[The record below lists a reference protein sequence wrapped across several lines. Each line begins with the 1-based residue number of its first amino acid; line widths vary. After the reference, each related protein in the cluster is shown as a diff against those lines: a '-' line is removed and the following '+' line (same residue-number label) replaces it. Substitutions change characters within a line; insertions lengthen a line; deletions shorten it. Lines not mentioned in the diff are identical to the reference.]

1 MLSEGATGPRVE
13 RSSRRSW
20 LALLVA
26 LGVDNAGS
34 GLFLPLVL
42 VYVTRVVGL
51 PVTVAGTVVAAGTAA
66 GLLVPAVAGRL
77 VDRVGPKPVVVA
89 AQGVQAAGVVAYLL
103 ARGAPGVAVG
113 ALLLAVGFQLFYSS
127 LFALIADVA
136 PPGPRDHAFAVV
148 DMVRAGAFGAGA
160 LIAGGLLTVLDGSA
174 LRVALAAD
182 AVTSVVAALV
192 VVLVVRPRRHHAE
205 HSAAAPDDGADG
217 APADR
222 PPSVLRDRPF
232 LVLTVAAALI
242 SLPGDVFLIGL
253 PVLALDQLDAPA
265 WVPGVCVAVLTL
277 ATSTAAAA
285 VVRATARWS
294 RIRVIG
300 IGAGGTLVWCVLV
313 AAALVVPSAWAAAWL
328 VASTVVLAAASLL
341 VATRPNAV
349 AEAAAPA
356 RSRGRYLAAFQYA
369 FTSATLAAP
378 LVVALSAIHPA
389 LPWVAAAAVTAL
401 GMSMLPWLAR
411 HLPAVAVHPV
421 PSP

>member
-1 MLSEGATGPRVE
+1 MLSDGAAGPRVE

-26 LGVDNAGS
+26 LGVGNAGS

-113 ALLLAVGFQLFYSS
+113 ALLLAVGLQLFYSS
-127 LFALIADVA
+127 LFAVIADVA

-160 LIAGGLLTVLDGSA
+160 LVAGGLLTVLDGPG

-182 AVTSVVAALV
+182 AITSVVAALV

-205 HSAAAPDDGADG
+205 RSTAAGDDGADG
-217 APADR
+217 APAGR

-232 LVLTVAAALI
+232 LVLTAAAALI

-253 PVLALDQLDAPA
+253 PVLALEQLDAPA

-356 RSRGRYLAAFQYA
+356 RARGRYLAAFQYA

-378 LVVALSAIHPA
+378 LVVALSTLHPA
-389 LPWVAAAAVTAL
+389 LPWVVAAAVTAL
-401 GMSMLPWLAR
+401 GMSTLPWLAR
-411 HLPAVAVHPV
+411 HLPAVAVHPA